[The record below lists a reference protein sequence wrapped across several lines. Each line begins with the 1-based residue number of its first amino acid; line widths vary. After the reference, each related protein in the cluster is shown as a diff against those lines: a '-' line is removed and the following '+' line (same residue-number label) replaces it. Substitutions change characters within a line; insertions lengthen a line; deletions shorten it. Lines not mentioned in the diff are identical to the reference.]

1 MDDVLQNNPGS
12 KLDKSGVPSLETATT
27 VDPNPKPAIINLPI
41 TSFSLCLQAVKSIIS
56 SQKCFSK
63 NSSFCFFSVLFWC
76 SLSFISY
83 SSSFMPLTLS
93 SV

>member
-41 TSFSLCLQAVKSIIS
+41 TSF
-56 SQKCFSK
+56 F
-63 NSSFCFFSVLFWC
+63 
-76 SLSFISY
+76 FISP
-83 SSSFMPLTLS
+83 SSKEHNKLKEMFF
-93 SV
+93 